1 LTLFWLNKDKV
12 GLFHGSTCLLG
23 PEDSKIRIKP
33 LIGNV
38 TDIEAGA
45 PYVKEDNWTF
55 KSWVKG
61 EPISQMVKSQD
72 RTNPAYRLDE
82 PGFILSSL
90 ARSYY
95 LTRFRSEEAV
105 EALRAVAEAYV
116 ATALETKIKIS
127 GYQRLLEPLSSVVR
141 NDPSQDLF
149 GPKSTLFTRLGWTPK
164 PIPQLRVA
172 ALVEDGTL
180 RRILGESGE
189 RSQVENHLQTCLD
202 TCPQVELD
210 PGGVGELHEA
220 ALSVA
225 AHALI
230 HLFLRSTTQDMP
242 VTKSNTDSVAS
253 QPFPLFYEIRTRAAF
268 WEATFKLPCPFQ
280 PPYNIDRVVDLARLR
295 EAILKTAVGTKSRLL
310 HPEATLAV
318 SASGRTAIIAPIF
331 DHSIEKEGILDVY
344 LIPGNIRFQDMTI
357 DNIVEDL
364 DIEEHKPFPRLDVT
378 AKIWNTIHHF
388 SVEGSLLLMRT
399 SIEYKASLESSQ
411 PQSGQWA
418 VHYTKCVDDIA
429 RSIKINERRKDTLMF
444 LNTRGGVA
452 IAQIWVL
459 VQSHFTPILEIEN
472 VTTRGRRLVEILP
485 SSDHPRHVLVIDSSV
500 TREILFFSCQADFRI
515 TKHLCIQGDASL
527 EDCNWELLSLIFSD
541 AVAGEIDYLG
551 LIAYSFASKAELPA
565 SRGPLA
571 SPDRLAHR
579 TRPMVTGKPSAVE
592 VEEFSKS
599 LISLLPSWTVVA
611 AS

>member
-1 LTLFWLNKDKV
+1 
-12 GLFHGSTCLLG
+12 
-23 PEDSKIRIKP
+23 
-33 LIGNV
+33 
-38 TDIEAGA
+38 
-45 PYVKEDNWTF
+45 
-55 KSWVKG
+55 
-61 EPISQMVKSQD
+61 
-72 RTNPAYRLDE
+72 
-82 PGFILSSL
+82 
-90 ARSYY
+90 
-95 LTRFRSEEAV
+95 
-105 EALRAVAEAYV
+105 
-116 ATALETKIKIS
+116 
-127 GYQRLLEPLSSVVR
+127 VVR
-141 NDPSQDLF
+141 KDSSQDLF

-172 ALVEDGTL
+172 ALVEEGTL
-180 RRILGESGE
+180 RRMLGGYKA
-189 RSQVENHLQTCLD
+189 RFQVEEHLQTYFD
-202 TCPQVELD
+202 TCPQVELG

-268 WEATFKLPCPFQ
+268 WEATFKLPDPLKPPSYPFK
-280 PPYNIDRVVDLARLR
+280 PPPHNIDRVVDLARLR

-318 SASGRTAIIAPIF
+318 SASGRTAIITPIF
-331 DHSIEKEGILDVY
+331 HHSIEKEGILDVY

-399 SIEYKASLESSQ
+399 SIECKALLESSQ

-429 RSIKINERRKDTLMF
+429 GSMKINERWKDTLVPQNMTDN
-444 LNTRGGVA
+444 LLMMTA
-452 IAQIWVL
+452 IAEIWAL
-459 VQSHFTPILEIEN
+459 VQSHFSPILEIEN

-485 SSDHPRHVLVIDSSV
+485 RSDHPRHVLVIDSSV

-515 TKHLCIQGDASL
+515 TKLLCIQGDASL
-527 EDCNWELLSLIFSD
+527 EDCNWEILSLIFSD
-541 AVAGEIDYLG
+541 AVAEEIDYLG
-551 LIAYSFASKAELPA
+551 SIDDGFASKAELRA
-565 SRGPLA
+565 RRGPLA
-571 SPDRLAHR
+571 RLDRLAFR
-579 TRPMVTGKPSAVE
+579 TRSMVTRKLSAVE
-592 VEEFSKS
+592 VEKLSKS
-599 LISLLPSWTVVA
+599 LISDIPSWMVVA